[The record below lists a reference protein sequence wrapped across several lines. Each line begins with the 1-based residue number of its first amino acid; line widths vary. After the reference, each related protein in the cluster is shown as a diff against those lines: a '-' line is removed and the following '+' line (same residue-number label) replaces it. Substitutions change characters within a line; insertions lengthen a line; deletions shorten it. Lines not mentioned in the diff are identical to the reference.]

1 MMIRLFLILIF
12 VVFTNICVNAQQ
24 FSDVTSTSGL
34 QFVAVMPDL
43 FGSGAS
49 IADYD
54 NDGDLDFFA
63 GTEFGLTNLL
73 YNNNGNGV
81 FQEVA
86 VASGITSTFRCRSSL
101 WVDYNGD
108 ELLDLILLGDCLG
121 IDSSCTDRLQL
132 FLYQQTSSGNFVEI
146 TNSGLDFGDRY
157 NIVNIDDPV
166 VGGIAAGDVN
176 NDGWLDIIIT
186 SWGRMFEGAK
196 MSMFLNN
203 TDGTFTDITDV
214 SFPLQPEKS
223 RYQPLFHD
231 FNHDGFLDIY
241 INVDFTENEFWLNN
255 GNNTFQDISATINAN
270 SAFNE
275 MGMAVG
281 DYDNDGDFDLYSTN
295 ISREENGVLR
305 HNIFLKNNWVENGSL
320 GFDEVSNSPNLN
332 VGSSGWD
339 WGTTFF
345 DANND
350 GYVDLAATNGW
361 GQGWSADQSKLWLNV
376 DGLAFS
382 DISSSSGF
390 NDTWDATSL
399 MAFDMDR
406 DGDLDLLQSMKQN
419 GNNNNLIRIYENN
432 YSSTTNA
439 NNYLV
444 VKPRMN
450 GSNHFAIGTVVKIS
464 YDNGKTGMRLITAG
478 TSFYGQE
485 PAEAFFGVVDNT
497 IIDEIRIEWPDNTVT
512 VVEDVASNQVITIT
526 NDNVLDVA
534 TKTASQVK
542 AHPNPVKDILN
553 LESLSFIE
561 SIEIYNLLG
570 QSVFQKTIS
579 STNMNLDMSSFE
591 SGSYFVK
598 IIDANSKVRTIRVI
612 KQ

>member
-1 MMIRLFLILIF
+1 MMIRLFLISIF
-12 VVFTNICVNAQQ
+12 VVFANICVNAQQ
-24 FSDVTSTSGL
+24 FTDVTSTSGL
-34 QFVAVMPDL
+34 QFVAIMPDL

-86 VASGITSTFRCRSSL
+86 VASGITSTFRCRASL

-108 ELLDLILLGDCLG
+108 ELLDLVLLGDCLG
-121 IDSSCTDRLQL
+121 IDNSCTNRLQV
-132 FLYQQTSSGNFVEI
+132 FLYQQTSSGNFTEVL
-146 TNSGLDFGDRY
+146 NSGLDFSDRY
-157 NIVNIDDPV
+157 NILNIDDPV
-166 VGGIAAGDVN
+166 VGGIAAGDIN

-186 SWGRMFEGAK
+186 AWGRMFAGAE

-203 TDGTFTDITDV
+203 ANGTFTDITDI
-214 SFPLQPEKS
+214 SFPMQPTKS
-223 RYQPLFHD
+223 RYQPIFHD
-231 FNHDGFLDIY
+231 FNDDGYLDVY

-255 GNNTFQDISATINAN
+255 GDNTFQDISATINAN

-295 ISREENGVLR
+295 ISRVEDGVLR
-305 HNIFLKNNWVENGSL
+305 HNIFLKNNWIENGVL
-320 GFDEVSNSPNLN
+320 GFDEVSNNATFN

-350 GYVDLAATNGW
+350 GFIDLAATNGW
-361 GQGWSADQSKLWLNV
+361 GQGWSLDQSKLWLNV
-376 DGLAFS
+376 DGIAFT
-382 DISSSSGF
+382 DISTSSNF

-399 MAFDMDR
+399 MAFDMER
-406 DGDLDLLQSMKQN
+406 DGDLDLLQSMKTN
-419 GNNNNLIRIYENN
+419 GSNNNLVRVYQNN
-432 YSSTTNA
+432 YASTLNS

-444 VKPRMN
+444 IKPRMN
-450 GSNHFAIGTVVKIS
+450 GANHFAIGAVVKIA
-464 YDNGKTGMRLITAG
+464 YDNGTTGMRLITAG

-485 PAEAFFGVVDNT
+485 PAEAFFGLADNT
-497 IIDEIRIEWPDNTVT
+497 IVDELRIEWPDNTVT
-512 VVEDVASNQVITIT
+512 VVEDIAANQVVTIT
-526 NDNVLDVA
+526 NDNVLDVNTSTISSIIA
-534 TKTASQVK
+534 F
-542 AHPNPVKDILN
+542 PNPVVDTIH
-553 LESLSFIE
+553 LESISSIE
-561 SIEIYNLLG
+561 SVEIYNLIG
-570 QSVFQKTIS
+570 QRVFQKTYTS
-579 STNMNLDMSSFE
+579 KEVELNMSSFV

-598 IIDANSKVRTIRVI
+598 IKNSNSYIETVRVL